1 MGLLG
6 WAKKTASSIISKA
19 KKVATEAKK
28 KFDKVVDYVAG
39 LLVESVSKKKS
50 YVGDTTKEI
59 IDIDKELNKF
69 NDLIR
74 PQAEEAEKAA
84 IADAMEHFDAFAE
97 DLQEAFPELVD
108 VVRLRQKEARNDLTG
123 TIMGYVKEH
132 VSANDETFLAV
143 LKMKQGDAK
152 KDRINKRIRTI
163 IKSAKREFRAG
174 LQKKLRNLSEELNKR
189 LQEKIE
195 KEEEALNT
203 INRKYTE
210 LEQQASADDIDF
222 GKLED
227 ECAPVIEATACIRG
241 LLEDEEE

>member
-1 MGLLG
+1 MGLFG
-6 WAKKTASSIISKA
+6 WIKKAASAVVSTAKKA
-19 KKVATEAKK
+19 ATVAKK
-28 KFDKVVDYVAG
+28 KLDEAVDYVSS
-39 LLVESVSKKKS
+39 LLADSVSKKKG
-50 YVGDTTKEI
+50 YVGNTTKEI

-69 NDLIR
+69 NDLINPR
-74 PQAEEAEKAA
+74 AEEAEKAA
-84 IADAMEHFDAFAE
+84 ITDAMEHFDAFAE

-123 TIMGYVKEH
+123 TIMGYVKER

-143 LKMKQGDAK
+143 LKMQQGDEK
-152 KDRINKRIRTI
+152 KDRINKRIKTI
-163 IKSAKREFRAG
+163 IKGAKREFRTK
-174 LQKKLRNLSEELNKR
+174 LQEKLQNLSEELNER
-189 LQEKIE
+189 LKEKIE

-210 LEQQASADDIDF
+210 LERQASANVIDF